1 MIGWLCVQLGD
12 SSKTV
17 STDTYVYRFPPRWRR
32 VGIVHIR
39 TDSNSWCL
47 CLNHQPSGSLSPC
60 LEPSSARLAAN
71 KRVGNFGVSTPL
83 DHFSLFLSL
92 SVCLSICISL
102 SRSLAINVRRFHI
115 PSRTSFVAET
125 DLADSIEDS
134 KERFVGSFMI
144 SWIPDGGRR
153 GCAKLMRLKRGVYL
167 K

>member
-1 MIGWLCVQLGD
+1 MALRATWRQLEDSVHGHVRVQIPPPFKEGED
-12 SSKTV
+12 RSHS
-17 STDTYVYRFPPRWRR
+17 DRFQFLMPLP
-32 VGIVHIR
+32 
-39 TDSNSWCL
+39 
-47 CLNHQPSGSLSPC
+47 QPSALWFPLPMPGTILRSAGRKQEGGQFRGFYPVGSL
-60 LEPSSARLAAN
+60 
-71 KRVGNFGVSTPL
+71 
-83 DHFSLFLSL
+83 LSL
-92 SVCLSICISL
+92 SICLSICISL